1 MSAYAAAPR
10 KNFAFP
16 PTAISAHINS
26 VGVDHAG
33 AISAGAPRGRRL
45 KQLRL
50 LPLVAATYFMV
61 SGGPYGLED
70 IVGQAGFGRAL
81 LLLAVLP
88 LIWALP
94 TALMVGELASAIPA
108 EGGFFVWVT
117 RALGPFWGFQEAWLS
132 LAASV
137 FDMALYPT
145 LFVSYLGMLAP
156 ALVAGRRGFAWEAG
170 VVLVCVGWNLLGAY
184 DVGEGARWM
193 CALFLAPF
201 AVLVVESVWHGARH
215 PPAGGIAWGHV
226 AGGSMSTAVLVAMW
240 NYMGWDNASTVAGEV
255 DRPQRTYLRAMLGAV
270 ALVTASY
277 LLPVLAAAI
286 SGIGAA
292 QFATGAWVDAARTIS
307 GEWLAV
313 LLTAGGALTGVAMFN
328 ALTLSY
334 ARLPL
339 AAAQQRWLPGAFA
352 KTNRRGAPWVCV
364 LALATV
370 WLLALGLSFER
381 LIEADVTL
389 YGASLILEFVALA
402 VLRVRAPGLARP
414 FRVPGGLAGAIA
426 LGLAPAALIF
436 YAIVASR
443 GEKMGGHS
451 ALLWCCGIAALGP
464 VAYSAARLMRS
475 RRANN

>member
-1 MSAYAAAPR
+1 VNGAGE
-10 KNFAFP
+10 
-16 PTAISAHINS
+16 ISA
-26 VGVDHAG
+26 AG
-33 AISAGAPRGRRL
+33 HGSGAL
-45 KQLRL
+45 KKLRL

-81 LLLAVLP
+81 LLLALLP
-88 LIWALP
+88 VVWALP
-94 TALMVGELASAIPA
+94 VALMVGELASAIPA
-108 EGGFFVWVT
+108 EGGFYVWVT

-156 ALVAGRRGFAWEAG
+156 TLVAGHRGLAWEAS
-170 VVLVCVGWNLLGAY
+170 VVLICVGWNLLGAY
-184 DVGEGARWM
+184 EVGEGARWM
-193 CALFLAPF
+193 CAIFLAPF
-201 AVLVVESVWHGARH
+201 AVLVVEGIWHGVRH
-215 PPAGGIAWGHV
+215 PAPGGVGWGHV

-255 DRPQRTYLRAMLGAV
+255 ERPQRTYLRAMLGAV

-286 SGIGAA
+286 AGIHAA
-292 QFATGAWVDAARTIS
+292 EFATGAWVGAARTIS

-339 AAAQQRWLPGAFA
+339 AMAEEGWLP
-352 KTNRRGAPWVCV
+352 KTFRRANRRGAPWVCV

-381 LIEADVTL
+381 LIAVDVTL
-389 YGASLILEFVALA
+389 YGASLVLEFVALA
-402 VLRVRAPGLARP
+402 VLRKREPGLTRP
-414 FRVPGGLAGAIA
+414 FRVPGGMAGAIA
-426 LGLAPAALIF
+426 LGIAPAALII

-443 GEKMGGHS
+443 GETMGVHS
-451 ALLWCCGIAALGP
+451 ALLWCGVIAAAGP
-464 VAYSAARLMRS
+464 VVFAVARWMRARRSA
-475 RRANN
+475 

>member
-1 MSAYAAAPR
+1 VNLDQKTGNRNRKAGSSDPKIVSRGGSSAR
-10 KNFAFP
+10 K
-16 PTAISAHINS
+16 
-26 VGVDHAG
+26 
-33 AISAGAPRGRRL
+33 
-45 KQLRL
+45 LRL

-70 IVGQAGFGRAL
+70 IVGQAGYGRAL

-88 LIWALP
+88 LVWALP

-108 EGGFFVWVT
+108 DGGFYVWVT

-145 LFVSYLGMLAP
+145 LFVSYLRMLAP
-156 ALVAGRRGFAWEAG
+156 SLAAGHRGLAWEAG

-193 CALFLAPF
+193 CALFLTPF
-201 AVLVVESVWHGARH
+201 AVLVVAGVWRGIEHGLSYSA
-215 PPAGGIAWGHV
+215 AGGGQWGRV

-255 DRPQRTYLRAMLGAV
+255 ERPQRTYLRAMLGAV
-270 ALVTASY
+270 VLVTASY
-277 LLPVLAAAI
+277 LLPVLAAAVAGI
-286 SGIGAA
+286 SAA

-334 ARLPL
+334 ARLPF
-339 AAAQQRWLPGAFA
+339 AMAEEGWLPRAFS

-381 LIEADVTL
+381 LIEVDVTL
-389 YGASLILEFVALA
+389 YGASLVLEFVALV

-414 FRVPGGLAGAIA
+414 FRVPGGSLGAVV
-426 LGLAPAALIF
+426 LGVAPTALII
-436 YAIVASR
+436 YAVVSSR
-443 GEKMGGHS
+443 GEQLAGHS
-451 ALLWCCGIAALGP
+451 ALLWCAGIAALGP
-464 VAYSAARLMRS
+464 VVYGVARASRARFMR
-475 RRANN
+475 